1 MSRKTTADCNFY
13 IYDVIMTFF
22 SFVKVAEVSPGGN
35 KSRLTLSMATA
46 AEFRDLLGK
55 VSENFEKLK
64 YSRRVYRAL
73 CPIGALEPGRVA
85 RGAPE
90 AAEN

>member
-1 MSRKTTADCNFY
+1 MSRKTTADCKFY

-55 VSENFEKLK
+55 NSFKQ
-64 YSRRVYRAL
+64 R
-73 CPIGALEPGRVA
+73 
-85 RGAPE
+85 
-90 AAEN
+90 